1 MPCMQVHHIR
11 SSVPR
16 YFLDLMYNTQSS
28 YTYTP
33 LLLATL
39 PLPLQPRPFKFPA
52 NNSLF
57 VLDRLKFATIHPN
70 GIISA
75 YKMVPVST
83 IM

>member
-33 LLLATL
+33 LLLATHYRFDL
-39 PLPLQPRPFKFPA
+39 VHLSFQR
-52 NNSLF
+52 
-57 VLDRLKFATIHPN
+57 TIHF
-70 GIISA
+70 S
-75 YKMVPVST
+75 Y
-83 IM
+83 